1 MPIVAKQSEGREPIA
16 AGAYHAACCSI
27 VDLGTQPSNNPK
39 YRPRQMVLLQWELLD
54 ERVEY
59 ERDGVKHSFVQNIT
73 RSFSLSL
80 GGGNKPTEFRKLLES
95 WRGRPF
101 TVEELAGFDLR
112 NVLGAN
118 GLLTVVHNES
128 NGSTYANVGS
138 VAPLMKGMPKR
149 SPERPLLY
157 FTLTDV
163 PEGGPLVW
171 PADMPEWM
179 RDKVMK
185 SKEYGE
191 RFGGVDPHA
200 NDYPPAHGDDDIP
213 F

>member
-1 MPIVAKQSEGREPIA
+1 MPILAKQSEGREPIQ

-27 VDLGTQPSNNPK
+27 IDLGTQPPSNPK

-59 ERDGVKHSFVQNIT
+59 ERDGVKKSFVQTIS
-73 RSFSLSL
+73 RRFSLSL
-80 GGGNKPTEFRKLLES
+80 GGGNKPTDFCKLLES

-101 TVEELAGFDLR
+101 TAEEKNGFELR

-118 GLLTVVHNES
+118 GLLTVVHNE
-128 NGSTYANVGS
+128 NGGNIYANVGS
-138 VAPLMKGMPKR
+138 VSPLLKGTAKR
-149 SPERPLLY
+149 QAERPLLY
-157 FTLTDV
+157 FTLSDI
-163 PEGGPLVW
+163 PEGQPLEW
-171 PADMPEWM
+171 PADMPEWI
-179 RDKVMK
+179 RELIMK

-191 RFGGVDPHA
+191 RFNG
-200 NDYPPAHGDDDIP
+200 HGDGSVSHELEAMDDIP